1 MLERFKKIFA
11 GLETSYGQ
19 TKMTG
24 EIRDDGKNEA
34 DSTMIHKPITD
45 LLWQKHLNGEFPAL
59 GIVPIRQDNKCK
71 WGCLDVDVYDLDHK
85 ELVTKIKE
93 KNLPLIVFKSKSG
106 AAYIV
111 TGKQIGRAHV

>member
-34 DSTMIHKPITD
+34 ESITVHKPVTD
-45 LLWQKHLNGEFPAL
+45 TLWQKHLNGEFPAL
-59 GIVPIRQDNKCK
+59 GIVPIRQDSRCKCF
-71 WGCLDVDVYDLDHK
+71 CHCV
-85 ELVTKIKE
+85 
-93 KNLPLIVFKSKSG
+93 S
-106 AAYIV
+106 
-111 TGKQIGRAHV
+111 